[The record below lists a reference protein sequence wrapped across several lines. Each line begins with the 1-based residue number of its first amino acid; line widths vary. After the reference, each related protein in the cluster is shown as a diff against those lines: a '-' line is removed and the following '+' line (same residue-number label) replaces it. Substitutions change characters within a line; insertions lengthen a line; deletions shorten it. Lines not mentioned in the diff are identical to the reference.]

1 MKAQA
6 NRPIGVFDSGI
17 GGLNLVKALQ
27 KLLPGEDII
36 YFGDTAHFPYGEK
49 SIDTIREYVRQISYW
64 LVEEKHCKC
73 LVIACN
79 SASASILDV
88 PDILPNCLTFDV
100 ITPLIT
106 HLSKHYHDCK
116 LGLIG
121 TRPTINSRAYQTRI
135 QALANN
141 IQLSCKATPL
151 LASLIEEGFAEHEL
165 TLPILDAY
173 LTQMKQ
179 DNIRGLILGCTHYPL
194 LSQMLTRYF
203 AKTTI
208 IIDSTEAA
216 SHHIAKELNK
226 HDLISLKSQGQVSC
240 YLSAISEKTYGLI
253 DDFLIQEFNLQLTI
267 PIIEC

>member
-64 LVEEKHCKC
+64 LVGEKHCKC

-151 LASLIEEGFAEHEL
+151 LAPLIEEGFAEHEL
-165 TLPILDAY
+165 ALPVLDAY

-194 LSQMLTRYF
+194 LSKALTQYFGKKRKTNRYNRTC
-203 AKTTI
+203 K
-208 IIDSTEAA
+208 S
-216 SHHIAKELNK
+216 NC
-226 HDLISLKSQGQVSC
+226 SLGTQ
-240 YLSAISEKTYGLI
+240 
-253 DDFLIQEFNLQLTI
+253 
-267 PIIEC
+267 